1 MAPGSVNFDSLAS
14 RDAGNCHMNWP
25 PPPLPT
31 PPPPPPPKPPDPPPP
46 PPEPP
51 APPAPAPPRA
61 CEWERQT
68 VACFGLRAEP
78 SAADPA
84 ACAQACCLL
93 SSCDTWQFGARA
105 TAASN
110 GCQLGAASTCSA
122 GLGTYEEGGRR
133 AAPKDGAVSG
143 ETGDAV
149 VVGAIVAAVVT
160 LLLLLIAC
168 AVGGRALRLRRL
180 RPHRVLP
187 AAKTKTLS
195 VPAST
200 CSTRHR
206 ATSAAP
212 TTSAASA
219 AAAAAAATS
228 VANTSAFATSSAS
241 SSSEGWGFLGKKP
254 RGPHLPSM
262 LPPLRVM
269 SRPSPP
275 DSFASSLT
283 PAFQVVEERLE
294 VSKELAN
301 AGWGIPPPLP
311 SLRLQAPATGE
322 ASARQPFIQDRI
334 VACLPTT
341 PAASVSSVGRLDSDR
356 TPRSSSSGDLQRRAA
371 IAFKEDGR
379 AGGTPPP
386 SHATDGSRHETA
398 DLALTALAAPALEE
412 PSAVLAGKLLADA
425 EVEVERDIAAGRR
438 TQDGAVRAGLPGGEE
453 VDGKATAEEAAAEE
467 EREVRT
473 ADVPDTE
480 RQAVMEALM
489 HEAEVEAHRVFVQG
503 EAGSTGDHPGYG
515 LAAVL
520 ARRIS
525 ENDVLAELLLDAGAG
540 VDEVSRA
547 QAGPVAADTRWL
559 TRS

>member
-25 PPPLPT
+25 PPPPPT
-31 PPPPPPPKPPDPPPP
+31 PPPLPPPKPPDPPPP

-149 VVGAIVAAVVT
+149 VVGAIVAAVVA
-160 LLLLLIAC
+160 LLLLLITC
-168 AVGGRALRLRRL
+168 AAGGRALRHRRL
-180 RPHRVLP
+180 RLHRVLP
-187 AAKTKTLS
+187 AAKTETLS

-200 CSTRHR
+200 CSTRRR
-206 ATSAAP
+206 ATSTAP

-219 AAAAAAATS
+219 AAAATAATS

-241 SSSEGWGFLGKKP
+241 SSFEGWGFLRKKP

-269 SRPSPP
+269 SRPLPP
-275 DSFASSLT
+275 DSFASSPT
-283 PAFQVVEERLE
+283 PAFPVVEERLE
-294 VSKELAN
+294 LFKELAN
-301 AGWGIPPPLP
+301 AGGGISLPLP
-311 SLRLQAPATGE
+311 SLKLQAPATGK

-341 PAASVSSVGRLDSDR
+341 PVPSVSSVGPLASDR
-356 TPRSSSSGDLQRRAA
+356 SPRSSSSSDLQRRAA
-371 IAFKEDGR
+371 IAFGEDGR

-398 DLALTALAAPALEE
+398 DLALTALAAPALED

-438 TQDGAVRAGLPGGEE
+438 TQDGAVRAGLLGGEE

-489 HEAEVEAHRVFVQG
+489 HEAEVEAQLQHQQQP
-503 EAGSTGDHPGYG
+503 SID
-515 LAAVL
+515 
-520 ARRIS
+520 
-525 ENDVLAELLLDAGAG
+525 
-540 VDEVSRA
+540 
-547 QAGPVAADTRWL
+547 L
-559 TRS
+559 TLPLHS